1 MEGLCVFPRAV
12 EHLQLLRA
20 SGMIST
26 VMAEGTSSSGKNAR
40 IWLLIAAVLGIIV
53 LGDLNRRM
61 TDARRL
67 EQDAQLLQTEVGWLE
82 AENSRLET
90 QIANATS
97 EAFIEA
103 WAHSEGKMVRNGERL
118 IIPIPAEGFVPTPT
132 PFTQTSEPVV
142 NKWEVWWALIFGD
155 RP

>member
-1 MEGLCVFPRAV
+1 MFPRAV
-12 EHLQLLRA
+12 GHLQPPRA

-26 VMAEGTSSSGKNAR
+26 EMAQGESSSRKSAR
-40 IWLLIAAVLGIIV
+40 IWLLVAAVLGIIV

-67 EQDAQLLQTEVGWLE
+67 EQDAHLLQTEVGWLE
-82 AENSRLET
+82 AENASLET

-97 EAFIEA
+97 VAFIEA

-132 PFTQTSEPVV
+132 PFVQTSEPVV

>member
-1 MEGLCVFPRAV
+1 
-12 EHLQLLRA
+12 
-20 SGMIST
+20 MIT
-26 VMAEGTSSSGKNAR
+26 TEMAESDSPQRKKAR
-40 IWLLIAAVLGIIV
+40 LWLIVAAVLGIII

-67 EQDAQLLQTEVGWLE
+67 EQDTHLLQTEVGWLE
-82 AENSRLET
+82 AENARLET
-90 QIANATS
+90 QIAGATS

-118 IIPIPAEGFVPTPT
+118 IIPIPSGDFQPTPT
-132 PFTQTSEPVV
+132 PFAQVSEPSV

-155 RP
+155 QP

>member
-1 MEGLCVFPRAV
+1 MCFPFQAGY
-12 EHLQLLRA
+12 LQPICA
-20 SGMIST
+20 TGMIST
-26 VMAEGTSSSGKNAR
+26 EMADGESSTSKSAR
-40 IWLLIAAVLGIIV
+40 MWLLIAAVLGIIV

-61 TDARRL
+61 TDSRRL
-67 EQDAQLLQTEVGWLE
+67 EQDAHLLQTEVGWLE
-82 AENSRLET
+82 AENARLET

-97 EAFIEA
+97 EAYIEA
-103 WAHSEGKMVRNGERL
+103 WAHSEGKMVRNGETL

-132 PFTQTSEPVV
+132 PFVQMSEPVV